1 MNLVLQ
7 VRNLTIDYRGREKGS
22 IRAFEDLSFD
32 VDPGETV
39 GVLGPSGCGKTTLA
53 LALLGLLPRTAHVV
67 RGSIWFRGHELL
79 LTDERTLQRIRG
91 AEASIV
97 FQEPALGLNPVM
109 RVGDQIAEV
118 VRAHKK
124 GSRSSWR
131 REAQSAL
138 AEVRLDGM
146 RIYSAYPHQLSA
158 GQRQRIAIAQAVVC
172 RPFFLIADEPTSALD
187 AATQAE
193 IINLFKELK
202 RRLQIALLFIT
213 HNRALLAGLADRL
226 LVMKTKEPFA
236 TCYRRPC

>member
-1 MNLVLQ
+1 
-7 VRNLTIDYRGREKGS
+7 
-22 IRAFEDLSFD
+22 
-32 VDPGETV
+32 
-39 GVLGPSGCGKTTLA
+39 
-53 LALLGLLPRTAHVV
+53 
-67 RGSIWFRGHELL
+67 
-79 LTDERTLQRIRG
+79 
-91 AEASIV
+91 
-97 FQEPALGLNPVM
+97 
-109 RVGDQIAEV
+109 
-118 VRAHKK
+118 
-124 GSRSSWR
+124 
-131 REAQSAL
+131 
-138 AEVRLDGM
+138 M

-226 LVMKTKEPFA
+226 LVMTTKEPFA

>member
-1 MNLVLQ
+1 MDSVLQ
-7 VRNLTIDYRGREKGS
+7 VRNLTIDYRGRDKGS
-22 IRAFEDLSFD
+22 IRAFEDLSLD
-32 VDPGETV
+32 IDPGETV

-53 LALLGLLPRTAHVV
+53 LALLGLLPRTAQVV
-67 RGSIWFRGHELL
+67 RGSIGFCGRDLL
-79 LTDERTLQRIRG
+79 RADERTLQRIRG

-118 VRAHKK
+118 ARAHTK

-131 REAQSAL
+131 RQAESAL
-138 AEVRLDGM
+138 AEVRLDGL

-158 GQRQRIAIAQAVVC
+158 GQRQRIAIAQALVC

-187 AATQAE
+187 AATQVE

-213 HNRALLAGLADRL
+213 HNPALLAGLADRL
-226 LVMKTKEPFA
+226 LVMKEKASAA
-236 TCYRRPC
+236 TRHPLPC